1 MSKRTTAKQNQTVYK
16 EFTDLTVMKRI
27 DMTAVAIF
35 EVHRTLEAEKAFE
48 PRANTQ
54 LHRIWKL
61 RKLDMTQQRGWIR
74 FRQDAQDAYGKSG
87 PVTSSYGEI
96 TDGGDGDG
104 FRVPRACV
112 NDAQIRIDHLMYN
125 YLIYDEVLLLR
136 DLIKDDVQNHENFNL
151 ELIGFMKA
159 GYKKEE
165 TARANGIGH
174 IQALLTRLGR
184 FYRF

>member
-1 MSKRTTAKQNQTVYK
+1 MSNRTVSKKQKVLK
-16 EFTDLTVMKRI
+16 DLSQLSVMKRI
-27 DMTAVAIF
+27 DMTALAIY
-35 EVHRTLEAEKAFE
+35 EVHRALEAEKAFE
-48 PRANTQ
+48 PRPNTQ

-61 RKLDMTQQRGWIR
+61 KKLDLTQQRGWIR
-74 FRQDAQDAYGKSG
+74 FRKDAERAYGKSG
-87 PVTSSYGEI
+87 PVTSSYGEL

-104 FRVPRACV
+104 YRVPCAFI
-112 NDAQIRIDHLMYN
+112 NEAQRIIEYIMYE
-125 YLIYDEVLLLR
+125 YLIYDEALLLR

>member
-27 DMTAVAIF
+27 DMTAVAIY
-35 EVHRTLEAEKAFE
+35 EVHRTLEAEAAFE
-48 PRANTQ
+48 PKPNTQ

-61 RKLDMTQQRGWIR
+61 KKFDMTQQRGWIA
-74 FRQDAQDAYGKSG
+74 FRREAQEAFGKSG
-87 PVTSSYGEI
+87 PVTSSYGEF

-104 FRVPRACV
+104 FRVPKAFV
-112 NDAQIRIDHLMYN
+112 NDAHRNIEYLMRY
-125 YLIYDEVLLLR
+125 YLIYDEALLLR
-136 DLIKDDVQNHENFNL
+136 DLIKDDVQNHENFNI

-174 IQALLTRLGR
+174 IQCLLTRLGR

>member
-1 MSKRTTAKQNQTVYK
+1 MSNRTVSKKQKVYK
-16 EFTDLTVMKRI
+16 ELSQLSVMKRI
-27 DMTAVAIF
+27 DMTAVAIY

-61 RKLDMTQQRGWIR
+61 KKFDLTQQRGWKR

-87 PVTSSYGEI
+87 PSSSYGEL

-104 FRVPRACV
+104 FRAPTACV
-112 NDAQIRIDHLMYN
+112 NDAQNRIDHLMYN
-125 YLIYDEVLLLR
+125 YLIYDEALLLR
-136 DLIKDDVQNHENFNL
+136 DLIKDDVQNHENFNI

-159 GYKKEE
+159 GYKNEE

-184 FYRF
+184 FYHF